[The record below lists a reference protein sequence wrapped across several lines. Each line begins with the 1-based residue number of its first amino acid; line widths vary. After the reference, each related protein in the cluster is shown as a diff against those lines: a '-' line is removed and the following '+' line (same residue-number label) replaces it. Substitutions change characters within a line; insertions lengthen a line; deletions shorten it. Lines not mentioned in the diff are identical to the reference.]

1 LAYYVD
7 RVLKGTPPSD
17 LPIERP
23 TKFEMAVNMKTAKTL
38 ELTLPNSV
46 IVSADEIIE

>member
-1 LAYYVD
+1 VD
-7 RVLKGTPPSD
+7 RVLKGTRPSD

-23 TKFEMAVNMKTAKTL
+23 TKFEMVVNMKTAKML
-38 ELTLPNSV
+38 GLTVPNSI

>member
-7 RVLKGTPPSD
+7 RVLKGTQPSD

-23 TKFEMAVNMKTAKTL
+23 TKFEMVVNMKTAKTL
-38 ELTLPNSV
+38 GLTLPDSI
-46 IVSADEIIE
+46 IVSADEVIE